1 MKTNINKG
9 ITVPKSNEC
18 LKIDQPKLSA
28 QAQKFGIS
36 MNKGFIGYWASSVFG
51 LHQLLDNWI
60 N

>member
-1 MKTNINKG
+1 MTKG
-9 ITVPKSNEC
+9 ITVPKSTEC

-36 MNKGFIGYWASSVFG
+36 MNKGFIGYWASLVFG
-51 LHQLLDNWI
+51 LHPLLDNWT